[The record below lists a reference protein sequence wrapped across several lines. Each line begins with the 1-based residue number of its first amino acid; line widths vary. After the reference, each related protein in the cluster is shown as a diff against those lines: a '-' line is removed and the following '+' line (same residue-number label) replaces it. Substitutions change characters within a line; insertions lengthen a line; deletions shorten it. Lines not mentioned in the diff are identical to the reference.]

1 MEDFVKIFKS
11 PEGDVYHITLSE
23 DSRVLSENIRETLG
37 NVHVAEY
44 YFHVIY
50 REHHSMLASLIG
62 NDIQEGLGK

>member
-37 NVHVAEY
+37 NVHVAGICR
-44 YFHVIY
+44 FVIFI
-50 REHHSMLASLIG
+50 SKKL
-62 NDIQEGLGK
+62 EGEGKKVIFAT